1 MFLLIALM
9 IGAMSFNVSA
19 AQQTG
24 NSTQNVERVTPQ
36 TDKNPIVGELTL
48 KNGQS
53 YKVRKGQK
61 GGYYV
66 WRVKTRGVN
75 QGQYYK
81 YYPTKEERKSIRF
94 YK

>member
-9 IGAMSFNVSA
+9 IGAMSFNISAQSA
-19 AQQTG
+19 AG

-81 YYPTKEERKSIRF
+81 YYPTKEERKLIRF

>member
-24 NSTQNVERVTPQ
+24 SSVQNTERVTPT
-36 TDKNPIVGELTL
+36 TDRNPVVGEITL

-53 YKVRKGQK
+53 YKVRRGSK
-61 GGYYV
+61 GGYYI
-66 WRVKTRGVN
+66 WRVKTRGPQ
-75 QGQYYK
+75 QGEYYK
-81 YYPTKEERKSIRF
+81 YYPNKEERKSIRF